1 MNDSQRGLLL
11 ALAAYGIWGCFA
23 LFFHLVKHIPA
34 VEVLGHRVLWSLIF
48 VAIVLS
54 VTRQW
59 KKVRYAFNDRRLLLL
74 LAGSSCMIAINWV
87 LYIWAVGAG
96 RAVEASLG
104 YFINPLVAVALAVI
118 FLKETLFGFQKI
130 AIGLALAGVGY
141 KLISVGELPWIS
153 LTLATTFAFYGLIR
167 KQTQVDAVSGLFI
180 ETLILVPAALVY
192 LSYLLLAGTG
202 SSLSS
207 YDWGLLMLSGI
218 ITALPLIA
226 FSAAAKHLSLTVLGF
241 MIYLAPSLQ
250 LLSAVLILG
259 EPFNQDDWVTFALI
273 WAGLIVF
280 SGGAA
285 LKHQRS
291 RTKHS

>member
-153 LTLATTFAFYGLIR
+153 LTLATSFAFYGLIR

>member
-153 LTLATTFAFYGLIR
+153 LTLATSFAFYGLIR

-285 LKHQRS
+285 LKHQRR

>member
-54 VTRQW
+54 ATRQW

-180 ETLILVPAALVY
+180 ETLILVPAALAY

-207 YDWGLLMLSGI
+207 YDWGLLILSGI

>member
-59 KKVRYAFNDRRLLLL
+59 KKARYAFNDRRLLLL

-192 LSYLLLAGTG
+192 LSYLLLADTG